1 MKVFQKNGQSLK
13 EILKQKPQ
21 GKTDKVLLIFTII
34 ITCFG
39 ILMVY
44 SASSY
49 TAYTRYQDSFF
60 YMKKQILGAILGLGA
75 MTGLTYFNYKALDK
89 LKLPILIVSIILL
102 IVVFIPGVGL
112 ENYGANR
119 WIDLP
124 GFTIQPS
131 EISKFA
137 FIIFAAGYMA
147 KNQDKM
153 TSFKGLL
160 PVLAAGGVIALL
172 IILEPN
178 MSITMCTILLM
189 LFMLFIG
196 GTRLKHFVIL
206 ALPVAALVPIL
217 IWMEPY
223 RLNRLSAFLNPWA
236 SPLEEGFQLI
246 QSYYSLGSGGWFGV
260 GLFKSR
266 QKYLFLPFSESDF
279 IFSIIGE
286 ELGLVGAVLTIL
298 VFCVIIYRCFKVA
311 FNAPDRLGFY
321 MASGVGAIIAIQVAI
336 NIAVVTGS
344 IPPTGLPLPFVSA
357 GSSSLVVFM
366 GGIGIV
372 QNIARHGGS
381 IEIN

>member
-1 MKVFQKNGQSLK
+1 MKTFAKNKPSIKELLK
-13 EILKQKPQ
+13 EKPQ
-21 GKTDKVLLIFTII
+21 GKIDIVLLIFTIL
-34 ITCFG
+34 ITVFG
-39 ILMVY
+39 IIMVY

-49 TAYTRYQDSFF
+49 TGYVRYDDSFF
-60 YMKKQILGAILGLGA
+60 YMKKQILGALLGAAA
-75 MTGLTYFNYKALDK
+75 MTGLTFCNYKVLDR
-89 LKLPILIVSIILL
+89 LKVPILIVSIILL

-137 FIIFAAGYMA
+137 FIIFASGYMA
-147 KNQDKM
+147 SHQDKM
-153 TSFKGLL
+153 TTFKGLL
-160 PVLAAGGVIALL
+160 PVLAAGGIIALL

-178 MSITMCTILLM
+178 MSITMCVILLM
-189 LFMLFIG
+189 LFMLFMG
-196 GTRLKHFVIL
+196 GTRLKHFIIL
-206 ALPVAALVPIL
+206 SLPAAALVPIL

-260 GLFKSR
+260 GLFNSR

-286 ELGLVGAVLTIL
+286 ELGLFGSLMTIA

-372 QNIARHGGS
+372 QNIARHS
-381 IEIN
+381 SKIEIN

>member
-1 MKVFQKNGQSLK
+1 MKAFPKNAALK
-13 EILKQKPQ
+13 ELLRQKPQ
-21 GKTDKVLLIFTII
+21 GKTDKVLYVFTII
-34 ITCFG
+34 ITLFG

-44 SASSY
+44 SASCY
-49 TAYTRYQDSFF
+49 TALVRYNDSFF

-75 MTGLTYFNYKALDK
+75 MTGLTYLNYKVLDR
-89 LKLPILIVSIILL
+89 LKLPILIISVILL

-131 EISKFA
+131 ELSKFA

-147 KNQDKM
+147 KYQDKM
-153 TSFKGLL
+153 TTFKGLL
-160 PVLAAGGVIALL
+160 PVLAAGGIIALL

-178 MSITMCTILLM
+178 MSITMCVILLM
-189 LFMLFIG
+189 LFMLFMG
-196 GTRLKHFVIL
+196 GASIKHFIIL
-206 ALPVAALVPIL
+206 AVPVAALVPIL
-217 IWMEPY
+217 IWIEPY

-260 GLFKSR
+260 GLFNSR

-286 ELGLVGAVLTIL
+286 ELGLAGAVLTIL
-298 VFCVIIYRCFKVA
+298 FFCVIIYRCFKVA
-311 FNAPDRLGFY
+311 LNAPDRLGFY
-321 MASGVGAIIAIQVAI
+321 MASGVGAIIAIQVVI

-372 QNIARHGGS
+372 QNIARHANP
-381 IEIN
+381 IDIN